1 MVTGRGGPLESAD
14 SRCGEPPLRWR
25 KRPASRVK
33 LLNRGSR
40 LPLRRFKTP
49 ALRAGAALR
58 VPVPV
63 FVAWCTA
70 HYNHT
75 LFLAHQDR
83 GPIW

>member
-40 LPLRRFKTP
+40 LPLRRF
-49 ALRAGAALR
+49 
-58 VPVPV
+58 
-63 FVAWCTA
+63 
-70 HYNHT
+70 
-75 LFLAHQDR
+75 
-83 GPIW
+83 